1 VLLGTCCDSFTAIA
15 RFTTGGVLDDSFSDD
30 GKVVS
35 DIGPSH
41 GANSVAIQTDGKIV
55 TAGEAFIDQPF
66 SMFVLLRY
74 LAA

>member
-1 VLLGTCCDSFTAIA
+1 MCCDSFTAIA
-15 RFTTGGVLDDSFSDD
+15 RFTAAGVLDDSFSED
-30 GKVVS
+30 GKVVN

-41 GANSVAIQTDGKIV
+41 GANGLAIQTDGKIV

-66 SMFVLLRY
+66 STFVLLRY